1 MLNKIFWFNNSA
13 NCNIYNVLSQ
23 VVSVEQHTKFF
34 KYIPYFNLHPKK
46 KVYSIDIIP
55 LSYQQENGDAE
66 TSVKFQH
73 LSKHFKI
80 QNNFFKKLFPVTL
93 CFNCT

>member
-34 KYIPYFNLHPKK
+34 KYIPYFNLHTQKN
-46 KVYSIDIIP
+46 VYSIDIIP
-55 LSYQQENGDAE
+55 YLTNKKMEMLKLVSN
-66 TSVKFQH
+66 SSIFLNILKF
-73 LSKHFKI
+73 KTIF
-80 QNNFFKKLFPVTL
+80 
-93 CFNCT
+93 